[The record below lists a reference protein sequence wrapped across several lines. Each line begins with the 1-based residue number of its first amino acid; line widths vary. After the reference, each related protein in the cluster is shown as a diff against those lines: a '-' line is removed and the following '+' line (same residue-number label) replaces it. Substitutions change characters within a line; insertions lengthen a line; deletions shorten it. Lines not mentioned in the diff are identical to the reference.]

1 MSNNDDLDFISE
13 FIPEHTFSFDR
24 GQDRIGCGSLLVG
37 LGIVI
42 AISYIVFEIVFK
54 VLTN

>member
-24 GQDRIGCGSLLVG
+24 GQDRIGCDSLLVG

-42 AISYIVFEIVFK
+42 AILYIVFEIVFK

>member
-1 MSNNDDLDFISE
+1 MSNNDDLDFISD
-13 FIPEHTFSFDR
+13 FIPEHTFSFNR
-24 GQDRIGCGSLLVG
+24 GQDEIGCGSLLVG

-42 AISYIVFEIVFK
+42 AILYVLFEIMFK